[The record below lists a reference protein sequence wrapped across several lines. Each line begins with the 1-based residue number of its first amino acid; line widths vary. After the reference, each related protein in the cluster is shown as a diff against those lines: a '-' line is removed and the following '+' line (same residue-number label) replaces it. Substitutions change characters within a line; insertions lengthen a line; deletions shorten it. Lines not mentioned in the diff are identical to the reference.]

1 MMKRNRYKPLRS
13 RLNLGGRR
21 GCALTA
27 LCDALDGERCAN
39 CGAEPLV
46 AVPDEKDIVLVCI
59 ACGRKWMRKSGRVLV
74 RGGERGALGPR

>member
-1 MMKRNRYKPLRS
+1 MMKRNRYKPLRG

-21 GCALTA
+21 ECAAA
-27 LCDALDGERCAN
+27 LCDALDGQRCGN

-46 AVPDEKDIVLVCI
+46 AVPEERDVILVCI

-74 RGGERGALGPR
+74 RGGKRGALGPR